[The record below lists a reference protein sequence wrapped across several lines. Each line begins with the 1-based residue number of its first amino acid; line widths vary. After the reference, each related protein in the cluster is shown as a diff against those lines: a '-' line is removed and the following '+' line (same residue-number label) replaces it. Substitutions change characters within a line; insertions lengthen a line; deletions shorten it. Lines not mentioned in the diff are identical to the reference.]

1 MAEIKAPPSINLP
14 ALRPIEPNSVPE
26 MTDKPTNGSSNG
38 SLVTRKIKA
47 CPELPPGKRFYLPK
61 YCLLHFV
68 AFFHVGSLL
77 STNKKALDLTN
88 SSIFHSGRR

>member
-26 MTDKPTNGSSNG
+26 LTMPANGKNGSSNG

-47 CPELPPGKRFYLPK
+47 CPELPPGKTFHLPK
-61 YCLLHFV
+61 YCFKNLIE
-68 AFFHVGSLL
+68 
-77 STNKKALDLTN
+77 N
-88 SSIFHSGRR
+88 R

>member
-47 CPELPPGKRFYLPK
+47 CPELPPGKTFYLHI
-61 YCLLHFV
+61 YCFKMILLTLF
-68 AFFHVGSLL
+68 LPPQ
-77 STNKKALDLTN
+77 
-88 SSIFHSGRR
+88 GRINPYNIDHI

>member
-47 CPELPPGKRFYLPK
+47 CPELPPGKMGLQSLMSVTSWSFSLD
-61 YCLLHFV
+61 
-68 AFFHVGSLL
+68 GS
-77 STNKKALDLTN
+77 
-88 SSIFHSGRR
+88 

>member
-47 CPELPPGKRFYLPK
+47 CPELPPGKTFYLYIILK
-61 YCLLHFV
+61 LCLR
-68 AFFHVGSLL
+68 
-77 STNKKALDLTN
+77 LDNVQL
-88 SSIFHSGRR
+88 GAK